1 MAGVEVHQ
9 KGQIVALP
17 FRVEKL
23 RYKRLSPD
31 WIVTVTSFL
40 TDTHSFAEC
49 SFDAKWASEKG
60 SQLDL
65 DLTCCTFSKTPC

>member
-1 MAGVEVHQ
+1 MTGVEVNE

-23 RYKRLSPD
+23 RYRRSSLFGPLLSQAFSRP
-31 WIVTVTSFL
+31 L
-40 TDTHSFAEC
+40 THSIKC
-49 SFDAKWASEKG
+49 SFDAKWASDRV

>member
-1 MAGVEVHQ
+1 MAGVEVNQ

-23 RYKRLSPD
+23 RYHRL
-31 WIVTVTSFL
+31 WNITVTSFL